1 MVIEFDITNAMIRN
15 DYFYSNNFGRSAML
29 VGEIGDWLVDR
40 DHDGEIFLT
49 QNEYG
54 DMESIHIQFEEEEL
68 AMLFKLTWM

>member
-1 MVIEFDITNAMIRN
+1 
-15 DYFYSNNFGRSAML
+15 ML